1 MTAPISGLG
10 ATASVGA
17 PVTAPNRDRDEAKL
31 KESAK
36 QLEALFVQQ
45 LFTAM
50 RANVPTDGI
59 LEKGP
64 GEDLFTSML
73 DQKVAE
79 TVAAQNR
86 GPADLSASL
95 FDALR
100 QRLGSSADT
109 PR

>member
-1 MTAPISGLG
+1 MTAPIGGLP
-10 ATASVGA
+10 AAA
-17 PVTAPNRDRDEAKL
+17 PAVKAPRAQDEAKL

-50 RANVPTDGI
+50 RTAVPTDGF

-64 GEDLFTSML
+64 GEELFTSML
-73 DQKVAE
+73 DQTVAE
-79 TVAAQNR
+79 QVAAQDR

-100 QRLGSSADT
+100 QRLGPAADT